1 MNEKQK
7 KKKLLAFL
15 RNMAITQA
23 VIIHYLETGHD
34 ELGTIDELLKGV
46 NVE

>member
-7 KKKLLAFL
+7 KKKMLAVL
-15 RNMAITQA
+15 RNMAVMQLE
-23 VIIHYLETGHD
+23 IIHFLETGHD